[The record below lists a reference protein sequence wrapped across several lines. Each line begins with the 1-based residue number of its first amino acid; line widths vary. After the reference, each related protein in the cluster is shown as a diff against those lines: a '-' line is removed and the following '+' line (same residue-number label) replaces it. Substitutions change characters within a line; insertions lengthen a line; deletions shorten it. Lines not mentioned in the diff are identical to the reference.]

1 MPLVRISIP
10 QGTPPSVRKAIGE
23 CVHDAMVEAINVP
36 PADRFQIIT
45 EHTPDALVVDPNY
58 LDIARSPAAIIVQI
72 TLRSGRTP
80 MAKRALYRAVVRLL
94 HERIGH
100 RPEDVMICLVEN
112 ELIDWSFGHGE
123 AQLVKE

>member
-10 QGTPPSVRKAIGE
+10 QGTPPDVRKAIGE
-23 CVHDAMVEAINVP
+23 CVHDAMVETINVP

-94 HERIGH
+94 HERTGH

-112 ELIDWSFGHGE
+112 ELIDWSFGNGE
-123 AQLVKE
+123 AQLAKE